1 MLLFLRMAF
10 NIMQC
15 NIKIYL
21 KGCFRM
27 QIKSARLR
35 GAREYHII
43 AHTLKQRIGNAHQT
57 NCPDKRR
64 SIEIVV
70 HISWLM
76 KRKKNTER
84 SLWPSGE
91 ILFVTSRP
99 RVIFK
104 CGDPPKLI
112 VSFSETQR
120 QHS

>member
-76 KRKKNTER
+76 KRKKTLREACGHR
-84 SLWPSGE
+84 AKFFL
-91 ILFVTSRP
+91 SRHD
-99 RVIFK
+99 R
-104 CGDPPKLI
+104 G
-112 VSFSETQR
+112 
-120 QHS
+120 